1 MEALVMKLII
11 KYFDKSLRRKTKQY
25 HIDSLDYN
33 TWPKSARD
41 LISSLDNVIES
52 VYYVQYDINDFKRM
66 ESG

>member
-1 MEALVMKLII
+1 M
-11 KYFDKSLRRKTKQY
+11 KQY
-25 HIDSLDYN
+25 QVDSLDYN

>member
-1 MEALVMKLII
+1 MKLII
-11 KYFDKSLRRKTKQY
+11 KYFDKNLRRKTKQY
-25 HIDSLDYN
+25 QVDSLDFR
-33 TWPKSARD
+33 TWPKQARD

>member
-1 MEALVMKLII
+1 MKLII
-11 KYFDKSLRRKTKQY
+11 KYFDKNLRRKKREY
-25 HIDSLDYN
+25 RVDSLDFN

-52 VYYVQYDINDFKRM
+52 VYYIQYDINDFKRM

>member
-11 KYFDKSLRRKTKQY
+11 KYFDKNLRRKKREY
-25 HIDSLDYN
+25 HVDSLDFK

-52 VYYVQYDINDFKRM
+52 VYYIQYDINDFKRL

>member
-1 MEALVMKLII
+1 MKLII
-11 KYFDKSLRRKTKQY
+11 KYFDKNLRRKKREY
-25 HIDSLDYN
+25 HVDSLDFN
-33 TWPKSARD
+33 TWPKQARD